1 MCTVALALA
10 MGYQRAM
17 DQVRKEH
24 YRSFLNITENRAK
37 IMSVILAMVRDFE
50 VAEDLFQE
58 TVLQILEVSDRF
70 DPAKEFVPWACGIA
84 RNMVRRYWRR
94 QKTKLSSRAQEL
106 LDDLAQ
112 IVVDEGDTDVWRK
125 EQAALRRCLEKVPE
139 RTRTLFV
146 LRYGHNCKGQELA
159 QRAQFHAGSIRTTLA
174 RLRQQL
180 RQCIDLQVKRPE
192 LYGD

>member
-94 QKTKLSSRAQEL
+94 QKTQPSTIAQEL
-106 LDDLAQ
+106 LEGLAQ

-159 QRAQFHAGSIRTTLA
+159 RRAQFNAGSIRTTLA
-174 RLRQQL
+174 RLRNQL
-180 RQCIDLQVKRPE
+180 RQCIDSQVQSP
-192 LYGD
+192 G